1 MTQGPHE
8 PIGEPGSPRD
18 PRSDSGPQLPQYGRM
33 ADPSQPAGQPSDP
46 LQGASWQAGHPEAR
60 QARPAPSVP
69 SVRQARRR
77 GGAMTVTWVLIGINV
92 AVYAVQW
99 LLSLMGINPLV
110 LLGLAPGYVSQ
121 APWTVITSGFSHS
134 MSNPAH
140 LLLNMYT
147 LWIFGRMLEPE
158 IGRGRFLTVYLLSLL
173 GGAAAVLLLSPA
185 YTFTVGASGA
195 VFGLFGAVL
204 ALALWGGRRY
214 RENLSGIL
222 VLIGFNTAFGLFFPG
237 ISWQGHL
244 GGIVTGMV
252 VMGALLGL
260 RGRGRRLRG

>member
-1 MTQGPHE
+1 MTQGPQQ
-8 PIGEPGSPRD
+8 PGGEPGRPHEPRD
-18 PRSDSGPQLPQYGRM
+18 DDGPQLPQYGRM
-33 ADPSQPAGQPSDP
+33 ADPSQPAPEPSDP
-46 LQGASWQAGHPEAR
+46 LRGASWQAGHPEAQR
-60 QARPAPSVP
+60 PRPAPTSARV
-69 SVRQARRR
+69 RRR
-77 GGAMTVTWVLIGINV
+77 GGAMTVTWVLIGINA
-92 AVYAVQW
+92 AVYALQW

-110 LLGLAPGYVSQ
+110 VLGLAPGYVSQ
-121 APWTVITSGFSHS
+121 APWTVLTSGFAHS

-158 IGRGRFLTVYLLSLL
+158 IGRGRFLAVYLLSLL
-173 GGAAAVLLLSPA
+173 GAAAAVLLLSPA

-204 ALALWGGRRY
+204 ALTLWGGRRY

-222 VLIGFNTAFGLFFPG
+222 VLIGINTAFSLFFPG

-244 GGIVTGMV
+244 GGIVTGLV

-260 RGRGRRLRG
+260 RGRSRRPRG

>member
-8 PIGEPGSPRD
+8 PSGESGSPRD
-18 PRSDSGPQLPQYGRM
+18 PRSDGGPQLPQYGRM
-33 ADPSQPAGQPSDP
+33 ADPSQPAGKPDDP

-60 QARPAPSVP
+60 QARPAPSARP
-69 SVRQARRR
+69 ARRR
-77 GGAMTVTWVLIGINV
+77 EGAMTVTWVLIGINV

-121 APWTVITSGFSHS
+121 APWTVITSGFAHS

-222 VLIGFNTAFGLFFPG
+222 VLIGINTAFSLFFPG

-244 GGIVTGMV
+244 GGIVTGVV
-252 VMGALLGL
+252 VMGVLLGL
-260 RGRGRRLRG
+260 RGRGRRPRA

>member
-92 AVYAVQW
+92 AAFVLQMVAPA
-99 LLSLMGINPLV
+99 LEPELV
-110 LLGLAPGYVSQ
+110 LWAPGVASGDWYRL
-121 APWTVITSGFSHS
+121 ITSAFLHYGI
-134 MSNPAH
+134 AH
-140 LLLNMYT
+140 LLFNMLALY
-147 LWIFGRMLEPE
+147 FVGPQLEM
-158 IGRGRFLTVYLLSLL
+158 LL
-173 GGAAAVLLLSPA
+173 GRLR
-185 YTFTVGASGA
+185 
-195 VFGLFGAVL
+195 FGAL
-204 ALALWGGRRY
+204 YALSA
-214 RENLSGIL
+214 
-222 VLIGFNTAFGLFFPG
+222 
-237 ISWQGHL
+237 L
-244 GGIVTGMV
+244 GGSVDTN
-252 VMGALLGL
+252 AKL
-260 RGRGRRLRG
+260 RDHR

>member
-8 PIGEPGSPRD
+8 PSGEPGSPRD
-18 PRSDSGPQLPQYGRM
+18 HRSDSGPQLPQYGRM

-46 LQGASWQAGHPEAR
+46 LQGASWQAGHPETLRTRAIPPAAR
-60 QARPAPSVP
+60 T
-69 SVRQARRR
+69 RRR
-77 GGAMTVTWVLIGINV
+77 GDAMTVTWVLIGINV
-92 AVYAVQW
+92 AVYALQW
-99 LLSLMGINPLV
+99 LLSLMGVSPLV
-110 LLGLAPGYVSQ
+110 LLGLAPGYVWQ
-121 APWTVITSGFSHS
+121 TPWTVLTSGFAHS
-134 MSNPAH
+134 MTNPAH

-147 LWIFGRMLEPE
+147 LWIFGRMLESE
-158 IGRGRFLTVYLLSLL
+158 IGRGRFLAVYLLSLL

-222 VLIGFNTAFGLFFPG
+222 VLIGINTVFSLFFPG

-244 GGIVTGMV
+244 GGLVTGLV
-252 VMGALLGL
+252 VMGVLLGV
-260 RGRGRRLRG
+260 RGRGRRPRG